1 MASVAKSKRP
11 RDVGQLQQG
20 AWGSSS
26 AQDFLEALGSVFLP
40 ATPPCQSSPCC
51 SMPLDATSFGISAW
65 QNPQLYFHLSTLFS
79 FHLATLPN
87 LITVAW
93 LPEEEDVCRTSLHET
108 PDAPQSACSFLV
120 STSLG
125 HCQIQSK
132 LGLSSVTSKR
142 SKWWERFIPTQI
154 LDKRFFV
161 LQAQSATSAVSP
173 AQDGDSQWQNNG

>member
-1 MASVAKSKRP
+1 MAKSKRP

-51 SMPLDATSFGISAW
+51 SIPLDATSFGISAW

-173 AQDGDSQWQNNG
+173 AHDGDSQWQNNG